1 MKKRLIVMN
10 GQKVLQHYTNNE
22 WTTSGKIKKAEA
34 GIKPGIYNIY
44 LAKQAD
50 TVNQVYEGILLF
62 TDKEAG
68 VVYQQVG
75 KAFVTHKLD
84 LFKSPLPVGKN
95 VSIQY
100 DDNQLILSKIEG
112 IKKNRSRRV

>member
-1 MKKRLIVMN
+1 MN
-10 GQKVLQHYTNNE
+10 GQKVLQNYNNNE

-44 LAKQAD
+44 LSKQAD
-50 TVNQVYEGILLF
+50 AANQVYEGVLLL

-75 KAFVTHKLD
+75 KDFVMHKLD
-84 LFKSPLPVGKN
+84 LFKSPLPVGKQ

-100 DDNQLILSKIEG
+100 DKDKLILSNVESIR
-112 IKKNRSRRV
+112 KKRSRKI